1 MGGISR
7 RNFQVFRELC
17 GDTTLAN
24 VVIVTNMWGEV
35 TPALGNKREQQ
46 LVADDMFFAPAIAAG
61 AKHLRH
67 HDTIESAEA
76 ILHQIVHNTPLTFK
90 IQEEIVDGKNNLN
103 QTAAGGML
111 FSDLQAMEERH
122 RHEKEEMQL
131 QMEMV
136 NATAKEELRKEI
148 ARREDDVRRLHED
161 MRKLM
166 QDFREDMAAEHVR
179 RDKER
184 EADRQERERERGDER
199 AARESERGMWV
210 KQAELQ
216 RESHEKGRQMYLDR
230 LEKQELER
238 RQREAELD
246 AKREADLKVERDER
260 RQEAAAAKA
269 QAAYEYER
277 NKPFWERLWGR

>member
-1 MGGISR
+1 VMGPTGSGKYSFINLISGSNLRVGEDLKSCTKAVETSSTFELDGQRVVLVDTPGFDDTTKSDADVLRLVSHYLVTSWVSSKRPFAGILYFHRISDFRMGGISR

-122 RHEKEEMQL
+122 RREKEEMQL
-131 QMEMV
+131 QM
-136 NATAKEELRKEI
+136 
-148 ARREDDVRRLHED
+148 
-161 MRKLM
+161 
-166 QDFREDMAAEHVR
+166 
-179 RDKER
+179 
-184 EADRQERERERGDER
+184 
-199 AARESERGMWV
+199 
-210 KQAELQ
+210 
-216 RESHEKGRQMYLDR
+216 
-230 LEKQELER
+230 
-238 RQREAELD
+238 
-246 AKREADLKVERDER
+246 
-260 RQEAAAAKA
+260 
-269 QAAYEYER
+269 
-277 NKPFWERLWGR
+277 